1 MTKQNQQG
9 YRPLTNIGVV
19 FNFSASGAGPLRVH
33 VPLQIGAVFNRSDRN
48 KQTDQVH
55 VPL

>member
-19 FNFSASGAGPLRVH
+19 FNFSASGAGLLRVH
-33 VPLQIGAVFNRSDRN
+33 VPLQNGVFFNQGIQKTQSL
-48 KQTDQVH
+48 QVT